1 MEKLKELYKICGY
14 REKEI
19 LKTAK
24 IKDIKLIM
32 KDEYH
37 EVYKIQDGKK
47 ENYFEYDVKTKKIV
61 G

>member
-1 MEKLKELYKICGY
+1 MEQLKELYKICGY
-14 REKEI
+14 REKEV

-32 KDEYH
+32 KNNDH

-47 ENYFEYDVKTKKIV
+47 ENYFEYDIKTKKIV